1 MPSPVI
7 PLAQEKQ
14 EKNVETLTRKRH
26 QESKH
31 PRGSIDP
38 RSLELADNE
47 TSQIDLATMYDE
59 TEINE
64 CISDSE
70 LDQYIRSPEEV
81 RLYEKLY
88 DAQNL

>member
-1 MPSPVI
+1 MRPA
-7 PLAQEKQ
+7 PLPQGNQDTLAGEKHRLKETGSAQLKPLG
-14 EKNVETLTRKRH
+14 V
-26 QESKH
+26 
-31 PRGSIDP
+31 G
-38 RSLELADNE
+38 DNE
-47 TSQIDLATMYDE
+47 KSQIDLDTMYDE
-59 TEINE
+59 TEMNA